1 MEKLYDIVIIG
12 SGPAG
17 LSAGIYAARSRMH
30 TLILERETPGGE
42 LMNINLIENYPGYND
57 GIHGPDLGSNMMTQ
71 AMKFGAELQF
81 ANVDK
86 IVPGTNDKLLKT
98 SQGDFRTKVVIIA
111 SGSNPK
117 KLGVPGE
124 QEFTNKGVFY
134 CATCDGPHFSNKMVA
149 VAGGGDSGLTE
160 SLFLSGFV
168 SKVVVIELLPQ
179 LMANKMLQEKI
190 LSNPRIEVKCGMKIE
205 GIRGTNHLESLE
217 LYDMEKD
224 QRASLKIDG
233 LLVRIGLIP
242 DTGYLQGTLQL
253 NPIGQVIVNSQM
265 ETEIPGIFAAGDVR
279 DNSPMQIITAVSDG
293 ATAALRSLKYLG
305 GY

>member
-17 LSAGIYAARSRMH
+17 LSAGIYAARSRMR

-71 AMKFGAELQF
+71 ARKFGAELHF

-86 IVPGTNDKLLKT
+86 IVPGTREKLLKT

-168 SKVVVIELLPQ
+168 SKVFVIELQPQ

-190 LSNPRIEVKCGMKIE
+190 LSNPRIEVRCGMKIE
-205 GIRGTNHLESLE
+205 GIRGIDHLESLE
-217 LYDMEKD
+217 LYDMEKG
-224 QRASLKIDG
+224 QRVSLKIDG
-233 LLVRIGLIP
+233 LLVRIGLVP
-242 DTGYLQGTLQL
+242 NTSYLKETLQL

-279 DNSPMQIITAVSDG
+279 DNSPMQIVTAVSDG
-293 ATAALRSLKYLG
+293 ATAALRSIKYLG
-305 GY
+305 GF